1 MTVPHQSVIKFCQI
15 VIKCLIG
22 ANLGPDRGNNTE
34 PHQKMLGATY
44 LNPSI
49 ASHDIRKYSSSLQ
62 ANRTTPQFLSPIWSD
77 PPLPVPLNKWKTRD
91 LSSYDR
97 NPHTNILN
105 TSFSAINNL
114 NGCTYNIQ
122 HAEERLWA
130 DVPPPSPS
138 PTAILLVRGVNVYF
152 NSTAAAVPPNCRSSK
167 YKLGRCPTYLSCPGL
182 ATLPCSTAAITKIL
196 VKYSNESLW
205 IRSVGPSV

>member
-1 MTVPHQSVIKFCQI
+1 MRIWAQTEATTQNPTRRCLVPRISIHPSHRMTSVNI
-15 VIKCLIG
+15 VHPYRQTELP
-22 ANLGPDRGNNTE
+22 LG
-34 PHQKMLGATY
+34 
-44 LNPSI
+44 SC
-49 ASHDIRKYSSSLQ
+49 
-62 ANRTTPQFLSPIWSD
+62 PIWSD
-77 PPLPVPLNKWKTRD
+77 PPLPVPLNKWKNRD

-130 DVPPPSPS
+130 DGPPPSPS

-152 NSTAAAVPPNCRSSK
+152 NSTAVAVPPNCRSSK